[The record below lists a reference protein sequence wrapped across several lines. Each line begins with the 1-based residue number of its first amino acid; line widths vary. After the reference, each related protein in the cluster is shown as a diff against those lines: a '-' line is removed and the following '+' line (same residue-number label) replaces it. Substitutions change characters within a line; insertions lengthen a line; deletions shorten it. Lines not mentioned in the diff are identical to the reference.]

1 MIPVLVPA
9 TAIAG
14 LLLVHTP
21 PAPADGSVN
30 VVALPTHK
38 IVVPVIGASAFTVTV
53 VVTVQPTPAM
63 P

>member
-1 MIPVLVPA
+1 MIPLLLPA
-9 TAIAG
+9 VAMAG

-21 PAPADGSVN
+21 PAPADGSVS

-38 IVVPVIGASAFTVTV
+38 IVVPVIDASAFTVTV
-53 VVTVQPTPAM
+53 VVAVQPTPAM